1 MDEKIFIFFV
11 FLIFIYFIYQEYDF
25 QKSIFFGNKEG
36 FTPKEVNNIIQPP
49 GSNPIG
55 TMDPKIWTSTQM
67 KVISNGYTEKQINN
81 LKPSNPS
88 PLIKK
93 NGNYQ
98 DMLGDYPT
106 AENGNYILPTTEFGH
121 PNDYKFTVDY
131 PCRKTATGMFTD
143 CGVYSANLAWSA
155 NPYKG
160 LQCKLHDTKTPKIN
174 NNFKDNTETE
184 YKHGDLKR
192 GISGVGTSMLR

>member
-1 MDEKIFIFFV
+1 MVKNSNK
-11 FLIFIYFIYQEYDF
+11 LIEL
-25 QKSIFFGNKEG
+25 
-36 FTPKEVNNIIQPP
+36 
-49 GSNPIG
+49 
-55 TMDPKIWTSTQM
+55 
-67 KVISNGYTEKQINN
+67 KVVSNGYTEKQINN

-88 PLIKK
+88 PLIQK

-160 LQCKLHDTKTPKIN
+160 LQCKLHNTKTPKLNACFSNANRIRSHLQWPLR
-174 NNFKDNTETE
+174 FARQQWTMLFSAFRYETMT
-184 YKHGDLKR
+184 KTTR
-192 GISGVGTSMLR
+192 VFTSTTRFRMSP